1 MNGWFE
7 WYYGNRKKLVGF
19 FLSLSLISLF
29 LLPKLQF
36 IFNFEQFFPQG
47 DPDLDFFQEFIAEFE
62 TDDNFLLVALD
73 NEPSVFD
80 TAFLTRVKAFSKE
93 ARKELP
99 YAKQIQ
105 SLPEFKYPV
114 MTPFGPSSISA
125 IHLDDLEQLKKD
137 SVRLMQDERI
147 KYNLINTAGN
157 STIVIIK
164 TEDEVL
170 LKESD
175 EIMSSIYILL
185 EKHGFDPED
194 YHMLGRPYFQS
205 DLAVIQ
211 KKEIIMSTLI
221 SGVLISIIMILLFRR
236 WVSILIALGSIG
248 VGLLIFMG
256 ILALI
261 GRGLSLMAALY
272 PVLMLIVGTSDVIHI
287 MTKYL
292 DELKK
297 GKQRKA
303 ALEVTIK
310 QIGLATLMTS
320 LTTAAGFATLLSSK
334 ILPIQEF
341 GLNSALGVL
350 VAYIVVIG
358 FTCPILSFF
367 EKEQLISDHK
377 KIDRWGG
384 LLDKAYHF
392 SLNNKRL
399 IYVTSLVMLV
409 IFGIGISKVNTNYDL
424 VNNLPRSAKITADF
438 KYFENEFAGFRPLE
452 LAGSIQ
458 EGYEIYDYEVVQAVA
473 KVEDHMKS
481 QPEIVTALSLGTMV
495 KSINQM
501 NHRNNPD
508 FYKMPDESEYK
519 KVRRLVSKI
528 PSTGVDVLISKNKRK
543 TRISTKVKDVGAEN
557 VKALN
562 RRVDKWIAENIDPS
576 VIQFKQTG
584 TGLLLDKNSEFV
596 KDSLLQGL
604 GIALLI
610 VSVLMGLLFR
620 DVKMLFLAL
629 IPNVVPLL
637 FAAALIGYTG
647 VSLEAGVSI
656 VFAIIFGIAVDDTI
670 HFLSKYRLASQQYGD
685 KEKAM
690 QVTFQECGKA
700 IIFTSIIL
708 FFGFLVLL
716 FSDNQPSQVIGM
728 LISVTLLSALVA
740 DLTILPVLMRRFN
753 I

>member
-1 MNGWFE
+1 M
-7 WYYGNRKKLVGF
+7 
-19 FLSLSLISLF
+19 SLSLISLF

-147 KYNLINTAGN
+147 KYNLINAAGN

-508 FYKMPDESEYK
+508 FYKVPDESEYK

>member
-1 MNGWFE
+1 
-7 WYYGNRKKLVGF
+7 
-19 FLSLSLISLF
+19 LSLSLISLF